1 MLVQVKL
8 WENVA
13 MHDSASESAAI
24 FRRPGPFCTFAF
36 FQMKIALLFSLI
48 LKVSSGSGFTGLDF
62 KLRSNLFLYLNSVAQ
77 AKA

>member
-1 MLVQVKL
+1 MPVQVKF

-13 MHDSASESAAI
+13 MHNFAVESGTI

-48 LKVSSGSGFTGLDF
+48 LKVSSGAGFTGLDF
-62 KLRSNLFLYLNSVAQ
+62 KLRSNLFLYLNSIAQ